1 VLTDLLVNG
10 RPCEEIS
17 DVKMTSKFPT
27 KEKSLIIE
35 PFREDSIYMEIKT
48 GDLFDSGAEV
58 EFLLQTEGKGRD
70 SQKIKL
76 P

>member
-1 VLTDLLVNG
+1 M
-10 RPCEEIS
+10 S
-17 DVKMTSKFPT
+17 KMASKFPT

-35 PFREDSIYMEIKT
+35 PFREDSIYMEIKA
-48 GDLFDSGAEV
+48 GDLFDSSAEV
-58 EFLLQTEGKGRD
+58 EFLLQTKGKGRD